1 MRNVFEDP
9 KYKGGALLGLPTSGM
24 VKTPT
29 ASEIS
34 MNYVW
39 LLPIVMHY
47 PSKVPS
53 AYLLT
58 DAFLVLD
65 KRMEKKLF
73 RPSRELNETRM
84 GLAAVEAV
92 KAKRLLGALRSLWR
106 SSPGHGQDTRIT
118 HLKSY
123 LMQSPNRR
131 AGRAA
136 LPDAGEAPAAAAA
149 PAAEQDEESEGDESR
164 GDESGGDERGG
175 DESGGDE
182 SGGHE
187 SESDEKEG
195 DESGDSEVEMLGP
208 SAPTSPG
215 DGARDDSSSD
225 VYAPTL
231 RLDDCRDP
239 SPPYQMVEACS
250 SESDSSDGES
260 PKDSQVPGAGW
271 MGKAMMNARHLE
283 REEAEQAELEQ
294 RLGHLL
300 GVIQESL
307 ERQLGNEHT
316 LDGTL
321 WHQYEKWCYEAMKDH
336 GEQAFDKLSQ
346 LEFFQRWVREQKAT
360 PAEDRAADLA
370 EPNVPQAAKPPAG
383 SVKRG
388 SSSGEEVIITPAAKR
403 PKFAGDVAKG
413 LQLTPP
419 PVCGP
424 QTAKHM
430 SNVKADDKMA
440 ELGGEKGTH
449 MKTFHEYDLVA
460 MGIPVSARPIAGVPY
475 LGKHGYTLKSSTG
488 AVVECLLKNKAFV
501 VKKVANDHPDPSG
514 LKKGQMTWSKFGGV
528 DGAWLEAVERSGFS
542 Y

>member
-1 MRNVFEDP
+1 MFIYECVDLHECVCVCVCVCVLGFDYGMLVP
-9 KYKGGALLGLPTSGM
+9 TMLKHSCLLGKYMSLRDTGLQD
-24 VKTPT
+24 V
-29 ASEIS
+29 ACGIS
-34 MNYVW
+34 VSISSRLCLTFLSILCQ
-39 LLPIVMHY
+39 LLSLLLLLLLILYITMRAALICFDFPLWIAL
-47 PSKVPS
+47 SCKVPS

-187 SESDEKEG
+187 SEGDEKEG

-360 PAEDRAADLA
+360 PAEDCPFSFCTVSFHCCNFSPFCDKAS
-370 EPNVPQAAKPPAG
+370 N
-383 SVKRG
+383 
-388 SSSGEEVIITPAAKR
+388 R
-403 PKFAGDVAKG
+403 PHIWWNREQGDRCV
-413 LQLTPP
+413 
-419 PVCGP
+419 
-424 QTAKHM
+424 
-430 SNVKADDKMA
+430 
-440 ELGGEKGTH
+440 
-449 MKTFHEYDLVA
+449 
-460 MGIPVSARPIAGVPY
+460 
-475 LGKHGYTLKSSTG
+475 
-488 AVVECLLKNKAFV
+488 
-501 VKKVANDHPDPSG
+501 
-514 LKKGQMTWSKFGGV
+514 
-528 DGAWLEAVERSGFS
+528 
-542 Y
+542 

>member
-1 MRNVFEDP
+1 MYECVGIHECVCVLGCDCRMFVPTILKRFCLLDKYMSLRDTGMRDFACLHKVSHSRLLVALFQECRNL
-9 KYKGGALLGLPTSGM
+9 LLGVGGDWHKGVAVACSTSL
-24 VKTPT
+24 
-29 ASEIS
+29 SIS
-34 MNYVW
+34 SPLCFTFLSILCQ
-39 LLPIVMHY
+39 LLLLLLLILYITMRAAQICFGFRLWIAL
-47 PSKVPS
+47 SCKVPS

-58 DAFLVLD
+58 DAFLLLD

-106 SSPGHGQDTRIT
+106 SSPWHGQDTRIT

-164 GDESGGDERGG
+164 GDENGGDERGG

-182 SGGHE
+182 SEGG
-187 SESDEKEG
+187 EKEG

-360 PAEDRAADLA
+360 PAEDCPFSFCTVSFHCCNFSPFCDKAS
-370 EPNVPQAAKPPAG
+370 NHPQIWWN
-383 SVKRG
+383 R
-388 SSSGEEVIITPAAKR
+388 EQ
-403 PKFAGDVAKG
+403 GDRCV
-413 LQLTPP
+413 
-419 PVCGP
+419 
-424 QTAKHM
+424 
-430 SNVKADDKMA
+430 
-440 ELGGEKGTH
+440 
-449 MKTFHEYDLVA
+449 
-460 MGIPVSARPIAGVPY
+460 
-475 LGKHGYTLKSSTG
+475 
-488 AVVECLLKNKAFV
+488 
-501 VKKVANDHPDPSG
+501 
-514 LKKGQMTWSKFGGV
+514 
-528 DGAWLEAVERSGFS
+528 
-542 Y
+542 